1 MAVSW
6 HWHRNRLAV
15 GAALFAGACSNGD
28 DYAADDGAEDLPEP
42 MVVEVPMQ
50 PAQVD
55 PGPGGGAGGMGEVTE
70 PPPVVRAR
78 CATPER
84 VSGAPTSIP
93 EAITHLNLLP
103 RPTSVACF
111 LQSLKRP
118 LELYMTSSPGSLQ
131 PSPGARSPRTFIV
144 NGPLIMTI
152 VPDGRARDTL
162 ELGFRTSPD
171 RSIKT
176 EVPFPLTEEVS
187 AATIFEHVQQ
197 GSGTVCG
204 GCHVGEIH
212 TDYEA
217 FPGGVFE
224 SNIII
229 PNSVYEVDLEAFR
242 AEEPICDPQV
252 ESARC
257 GILTALFG
265 YGEVLQSTIWDGE
278 YL

>member
-1 MAVSW
+1 M
-6 HWHRNRLAV
+6 V
-15 GAALFAGACSNGD
+15 GATLFAAACGNGD
-28 DYAADDGAEDLPEP
+28 DYSPEP
-42 MVVEVPMQ
+42 EPAMPVPVVVEVGQ
-50 PAQVD
+50 REQVVPEPEVD
-55 PGPGGGAGGMGEVTE
+55 ETEMNEMGEPE
-70 PPPVVRAR
+70 VVEARPR
-78 CATPER
+78 CATPDR

-93 EAITHLNLLP
+93 EAITHLNSLP
-103 RPTSVACF
+103 RPTTVACF

-118 LELYMTSSPGSLQ
+118 LEVYMTSSPGSLQ

-152 VPDGRARDTL
+152 VPDGTARNTL
-162 ELGFRTSPD
+162 ELGFRTSPE

-176 EVPFPLTEEVS
+176 EVPFPLTGEVS

-204 GCHVGEIH
+204 ACHVAEVH
-212 TDYEA
+212 TEYEA

-229 PNSVYEVDLEAFR
+229 PNPVLEVGLEAFR
-242 AEEPICDPQV
+242 AEEATCDPQI

-265 YGEVLQSTIWDGE
+265 YGEVRQSTIWDDE